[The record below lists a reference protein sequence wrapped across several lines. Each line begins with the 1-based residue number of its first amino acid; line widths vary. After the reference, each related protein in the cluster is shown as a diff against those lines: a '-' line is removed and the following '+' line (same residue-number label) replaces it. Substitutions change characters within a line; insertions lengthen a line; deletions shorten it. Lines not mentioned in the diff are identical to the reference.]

1 MLFEALLFSI
11 FTWIM
16 FGTQLHAII
25 TDETGIEQ
33 LKRELPSWQRRSK
46 WKSLQVRV
54 YLFLQLI
61 ANDFDL
67 QIVMGGRFGVDWF
80 NPFVTPFIG
89 KPALAYSV

>member
-1 MLFEALLFSI
+1 MNESRFVDCSAFSSAVTTILLTVMMFEALLFAI

-33 LKRELPSWQRRSK
+33 LKREVPSWQRRSK

-54 YLFLQLI
+54 CGGDDALR
-61 ANDFDL
+61 DFNCRL
-67 QIVMGGRFGVDWF
+67 
-80 NPFVTPFIG
+80 
-89 KPALAYSV
+89 